1 MLLDNT
7 FIGRRLRPGALGK
20 PRRNYDDNPSTLTKR
35 SYSSD
40 LPEPGLQAK
49 SDNSK
54 PLLTTKPAP
63 NEDHY

>member
-40 LPEPGLQAK
+40 LPEPGLPAT
-49 SDNSK
+49 SDDRET
-54 PLLTTKPAP
+54 LLTTKPAP
-63 NEDHY
+63 TKGTY